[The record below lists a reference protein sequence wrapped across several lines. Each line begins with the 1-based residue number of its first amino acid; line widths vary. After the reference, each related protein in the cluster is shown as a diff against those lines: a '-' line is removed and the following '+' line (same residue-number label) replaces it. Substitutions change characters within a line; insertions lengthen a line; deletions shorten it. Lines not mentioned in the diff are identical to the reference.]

1 MTRSDDPTREVTRA
15 VARLQASVLALVFAG
30 VCGIGLFTIT
40 VWLVV
45 QGGPKVGQ
53 HLRLLSHY
61 FMGYSVSWGGAFIGL
76 FWGALAG
83 GIIGWTIGF
92 IYNRVARFRNP

>member
-1 MTRSDDPTREVTRA
+1 MTRSEDPTREVTRA
-15 VARLQASVLALVFAG
+15 VARLQAGVLALVFSG

-45 QGGPKVGQ
+45 RGGSRVGQ
-53 HLRLLSHY
+53 HLRLLDHY
-61 FMGYSVSWGGAFIGL
+61 FIGYSVSWGGAFIGL
-76 FWGALAG
+76 LWGALAG

-92 IYNRVARFRNP
+92 IYNRVASFRNP